1 MPNAFDHHAKL
12 ELSKFL
18 PLSKIFICQKRG
30 IVTSVRGL
38 EAQLA
43 TYAKHVTLLVYI
55 SQQSF
60 ETDSLR
66 HSLYFSRWHSKAEKV
81 MLITDGMKRRFNGF
95 LFPITTH
102 ALSSGH
108 YPLHMAPVCF
118 GKEREETESTDMC
131 MLAGAY
137 GTYKEKL

>member
-12 ELSKFL
+12 GLSKFL

-30 IVTSVRGL
+30 IVTSVWGL

-60 ETDSLR
+60 KTDSL
-66 HSLYFSRWHSKAEKV
+66 SYLPAFS
-81 MLITDGMKRRFNGF
+81 
-95 LFPITTH
+95 LFP
-102 ALSSGH
+102 
-108 YPLHMAPVCF
+108 PMA
-118 GKEREETESTDMC
+118 
-131 MLAGAY
+131 
-137 GTYKEKL
+137 